1 MASHFHL
8 LSKAR
13 KFSPIKMAQLSDT
26 DARALLC
33 QIRWKSEENVVC
45 PKCGVQHIAYLIASR
60 HQWRCKHCN
69 HTFSVTSGTIFANRK
84 LPIQTY
90 LYAIALFVDATK
102 GLSACQLSRDLNV
115 QYKTAFTLAHKIR
128 ESLQIQKQLFLLS
141 GEIHI
146 DGTYVHSA
154 PRPKNKKSERVDRRL
169 KENANPNKR
178 SILVM
183 RSRYTEEETVENPCL
198 VGAKKTL
205 TFQIMSEST
214 QVVNLLATAYI
225 ECGSRIHAYENSAYD
240 ELMIH
245 YDLRRVNHQKE
256 YRSDEGITNNLAESY
271 FSRFK
276 RMIIGTH
283 HKISNKYLDNYANE
297 CAYREDNR
305 RMDNLSLFNSTLG
318 QCLATENTTDWQG
331 YWQGNHRQA
340 ERLGM

>member
-1 MASHFHL
+1 M
-8 LSKAR
+8 
-13 KFSPIKMAQLSDT
+13 
-26 DARALLC
+26 
-33 QIRWKSEENVVC
+33 
-45 PKCGVQHIAYLIASR
+45 
-60 HQWRCKHCN
+60 
-69 HTFSVTSGTIFANRK
+69 
-84 LPIQTY
+84 
-90 LYAIALFVDATK
+90 
-102 GLSACQLSRDLNV
+102 

-128 ESLQIQKQLFLLS
+128 ESLQIQKQLFPLS

-183 RSRYTEEETVENPCL
+183 RSRYSEEETAENPYL

-205 TFQIMSEST
+205 TFPILSESS
-214 QVVNLLATAYI
+214 QVVNKLATSYI
-225 ECGSRIHAYENSAYD
+225 KAGSRINADENSAYD

-305 RMDNLSLFNSTLG
+305 RVDNLSLFNSTLE
-318 QCLATENTTDWQG
+318 QCLATDNTTDWQG

-340 ERLGM
+340 ERLIM

>member
-1 MASHFHL
+1 MPQHFS
-8 LSKAR
+8 LSCKSR
-13 KFSPIKMAQLSDT
+13 KFSPVKMAQLSDSE
-26 DARALLC
+26 ARALLC
-33 QIRWKSEENVVC
+33 QIRWGSEENVVC
-45 PKCGVQHIAYLIASR
+45 PKCGVQHIAYRIASR
-60 HQWRCKHCN
+60 NQWWCKHCN

-84 LPIQTY
+84 LPIH
-90 LYAIALFVDATK
+90 AIALFVNAAK

-128 ESLQIQKQLFLLS
+128 ESLQIQKQLFPLS

-146 DGTYVHSA
+146 DGTYVHSV
-154 PRPKNKKSERVDRRL
+154 PRPKNKKNERVDRRL

-183 RSRYTEEETVENPCL
+183 RSRYTEEETAENPYL

-205 TFQIMSEST
+205 TFPILSENS
-214 QVVNLLATAYI
+214 QVVNKLAISYI
-225 ECGSRIHAYENSAYD
+225 KAGSLIHADENSAYD

-245 YDLRRVNHQKE
+245 YDLRLVNHQKE
-256 YRSDEGITNNLAESY
+256 YSSDEGITNNLAESY

-305 RMDNLSLFNSTLG
+305 RVDNLSRFNSTLG
-318 QCLATENTTDWQG
+318 QCLATDNTTDWQG

-340 ERLGM
+340 ERLVM